1 MSELDSMIEKLK
13 RRAKEDVSIFTKQEV
28 AFLLDFVLQH
38 NQSETQAISLNS
50 SSGGKPFAAD
60 SMTLRT

>member
-13 RRAKEDVSIFTKQEV
+13 RRAKEDASIFTKQEV

-38 NQSETQAISLNS
+38 NQSETKAISLNS
-50 SSGGKPFAAD
+50 SSVNQGGEHHG
-60 SMTLRT
+60 